1 MMFKRILGLLC
12 AGGLSLLLLAAGC
25 AGPGGD
31 EGIGISTGP
40 EEAVAAPTPGEPA
53 PAPEPAGPVT
63 LALKFTPGR
72 TTNYRLTME
81 DARSVDFSGKM
92 ANDGSLKGGQTG
104 SRIQMDFSERIE
116 SVDDKGTAAAKITIK
131 ALKYLSQEKDVVRLD
146 FDSSREKDRK
156 NVLNKLVGQGYT
168 IELTP
173 DGKVVRVLNMQDAT
187 RSVRGV
193 TPMHKR
199 ASALLRTTVIKAR
212 HSIGAIPGADK
223 SQVRVG
229 DDWSSVKTFDFTM
242 LGKKSYERIYLLK
255 EIQKAD
261 GHNVAVIEMNA
272 IPTTEG
278 QGSQPNEGAGLS
290 QMFDNIE
297 KYTGQLRLDLASG
310 RVEKYSERL
319 HSEWFLVDLGADKS
333 QVDPDSLTMTA
344 VRVHSVERID

>member
-12 AGGLSLLLLAAGC
+12 ASGLSVLLLAAGC

-31 EGIGISTGP
+31 EGVGISTDPEGP
-40 EEAVAAPTPGEPA
+40 VVAPT
-53 PAPEPAGPVT
+53 PAGPVT

-81 DARSVDFSGKM
+81 DSRSVHFSGKM
-92 ANDGSLKGGQTG
+92 ANDGSLTGGQTG
-104 SRIQMDFSERIE
+104 NRIQMDFSQRIE
-116 SVDDKGTAAAKITIK
+116 SVNDKGNAAAKITIK
-131 ALKYLSQEKDVVRLD
+131 ALKYLSQEKNVVHLD
-146 FDSSREKDRK
+146 FDSSQEKDRK
-156 NVLNKLVGQGYT
+156 NVLSKLVGQSYT

-173 DGKVVRVLNMQDAT
+173 EGKVVAVLHTNDAL
-187 RSVRGV
+187 RSVRG
-193 TPMHKR
+193 TSPMHKR
-199 ASALLRTTVIKAR
+199 ASALLRTTVIKAQ

-242 LGKKSYERIYLLK
+242 LGKQAYERIYLLK

-261 GHNVAVIEMNA
+261 SHNVAVIEMNA

-278 QGSQPNEGAGLS
+278 QDGQPNEAAGLA
-290 QMFDNIE
+290 QMLDNIE
-297 KYTGQLRLDLASG
+297 KYTGQLRLDLTSG
-310 RVEKYSERL
+310 TVEKYSERL
-319 HSEWFLVDLGADKS
+319 RSEWFGADFGAGK
-333 QVDPDSLTMTA
+333 DEANPDSLTMTA